1 MHPTWSSSAYATELL
16 NRVSLGS
23 CNGCVVPMEPHLR
36 LSKRSYS
43 PLVDATTYRILIGSM
58 RYLLHTHPNVSFNVG
73 YLESFH
79 GGIHGG
85 TSGGSYGGAKT
96 SAALCGDDHHLWIVV
111 CSRWGGE
118 FSLVG
123 YSDNDLAWDIDDRRS
138 IAGCSSSS
146 VEIR

>member
-1 MHPTWSSSAYATELL
+1 MRPTWSSSAYATELL

-23 CNGCVVPMEPHLR
+23 CNGCVVSMEPHLR

-43 PLVDATTYRILIGSM
+43 PLVDATTYRILIGRM
-58 RYLLHTHPNVSFNVG
+58 RYLLHTHSNVSFNVG

-79 GGIHGG
+79 GG
-85 TSGGSYGGAKT
+85 TSGGSYGGAET
-96 SAALCGDDHHLWIVV
+96 SAALCGGDHHLWIVV
-111 CSRWGGE
+111 CSRWGE